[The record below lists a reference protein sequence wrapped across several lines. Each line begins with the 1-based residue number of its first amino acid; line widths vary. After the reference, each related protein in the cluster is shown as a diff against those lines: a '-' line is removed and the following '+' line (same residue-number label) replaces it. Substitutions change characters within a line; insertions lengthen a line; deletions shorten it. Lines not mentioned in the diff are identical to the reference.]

1 VTANGEYTKKDYSM
15 EDDTDF
21 IPFPKRLRS
30 KLEADDLVALTELNE
45 ETLLMQHLTL
55 SGYHSF
61 CDKL

>member
-1 VTANGEYTKKDYSM
+1 MTANGEYTRKDCSM
-15 EDDTDF
+15 EDETNF
-21 IPFPKRLRS
+21 TPFPKRVRS

>member
-1 VTANGEYTKKDYSM
+1 M
-15 EDDTDF
+15 EDETNF
-21 IPFPKRLRS
+21 TPFPKRVRS